1 MTSRAG
7 AMPFGSAVSAARWGH
22 RPVGALARVR
32 DVRAVE
38 DLSPPGAQHRF
49 GDGGALAPGARREVQ
64 RRVVQDLQG
73 DTGPALL
80 ERLARDGRGETA
92 PGALSAHGRT
102 AAVPAVL
109 AAVLGDPPDDLEGL
123 PGRGGERVLRGHDV
137 VDVDHGHPRLGG
149 KGTTERIVGLRQRHH
164 VPATVEVDVNR
175 RRRTL
180 GRRQVHHDPGRS
192 DRDRDRQLAHGA
204 GEFGEAA
211 VGGGRRTAP
220 ARAPV
225 GRHGEALYRLGG
237 EGGHS
242 GPGKEGHT
250 VPIVEP
256 CRQSTGF
263 LAIGGATPAR
273 APSLDLRL
281 RAVPR
286 CPRSGCSRGF
296 PPPAGGGAR
305 ARERSPMSANRI
317 TLPIGTAGESLMMS
331 LLSAGP
337 TPDAGVTWHPPRR
350 TSLGFPVSPRDGPDE
365 S

>member
-1 MTSRAG
+1 VTTRAG

-38 DLSPPGAQHRF
+38 DLSHPGAQHRF

-92 PGALSAHGRT
+92 PGALSAHGQT

-149 KGTTERIVGLRQRHH
+149 EETTERIVGLRQRHH

-175 RRRTL
+175 RRRTH

-192 DRDRDRQLAHGA
+192 DRVRDRQLAHGA
-204 GEFGEAA
+204 GEFGKRLWEAA
-211 VGGGRRTAP
+211 AEPRRLGRRSAATARRCIDLAAKEATPGRARRDIRFRSSSRVANQQDSWQLVGRCQHGHRAWTFAFARCRAALGRGVQGDSCPQQVVGEGSGAISNVGQQNHAAHRYGGGEPHDVSPARRAHAGRRRDVAP
-220 ARAPV
+220 AAPHV
-225 GRHGEALYRLGG
+225 LGLP
-237 EGGHS
+237 S
-242 GPGKEGHT
+242 
-250 VPIVEP
+250 EP
-256 CRQSTGF
+256 
-263 LAIGGATPAR
+263 P
-273 APSLDLRL
+273 
-281 RAVPR
+281 
-286 CPRSGCSRGF
+286 
-296 PPPAGGGAR
+296 
-305 ARERSPMSANRI
+305 
-317 TLPIGTAGESLMMS
+317 
-331 LLSAGP
+331 
-337 TPDAGVTWHPPRR
+337 
-350 TSLGFPVSPRDGPDE
+350 
-365 S
+365 